1 MPDHGTL
8 SNSLSPVQ
16 SAVLAQS
23 VCQPAGPLEPQS
35 QMEPMKIQMADMQ
48 SLQCLMDEPMNVST
62 KSFKGIEKRLK
73 IVGTVARE
81 HEWLTQDLLCVLFPM
96 ENIVTFS
103 KRQWEIMALDAR
115 CIVKNIEGYLF

>member
-1 MPDHGTL
+1 M
-8 SNSLSPVQ
+8 
-16 SAVLAQS
+16 
-23 VCQPAGPLEPQS
+23 CQAAEPLEPES

-62 KSFKGIEKRLK
+62 KSFKCIEKRLK
-73 IVGTVARE
+73 IVGNVARE
-81 HEWLTQDLLCVLFPM
+81 HEWLTQDLLFVLFPM

-103 KRQWEIMALDAR
+103 KRQWEIMSSAG